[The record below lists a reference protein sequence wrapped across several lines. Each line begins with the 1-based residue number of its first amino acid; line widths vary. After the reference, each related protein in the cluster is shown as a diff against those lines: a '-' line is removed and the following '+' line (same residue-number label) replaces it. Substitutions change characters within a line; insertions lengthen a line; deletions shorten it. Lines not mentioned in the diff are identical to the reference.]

1 VEKQPIVLIGAGGHA
16 AVVASIIEALGIFFI
31 VGYTAPA
38 AGAATISCRY
48 KHLGDDGVL
57 PALFRQGVRL
67 AALGLGG
74 TGDNRPR
81 HELYERI
88 RLLGFEFPPL
98 KHPAAIVAPDVVI
111 GEGCVIA
118 PGAVVNTGARIG
130 INIIVNSG
138 AVVEH
143 DCVVGDHVHVASG
156 AVLCGGVRV
165 GRMAHIGAGAV
176 VIQGV
181 TLGEGALVGAGAV
194 ELRDVEPWTVVA
206 GNPAM
211 SLKRLG

>member
-1 VEKQPIVLIGAGGHA
+1 MEEQPIVLIGAGGHA
-16 AVVASIIEALGIFFI
+16 AVVASIIEALSIFFI

-38 AGAATISCRY
+38 AGSATISYRY
-48 KHLGDDGVL
+48 RYLGDDGVL

-81 HELYERI
+81 CELYEWI
-88 RLLGFEFPPL
+88 RALGFEFPPL
-98 KHPAAIVAPDVVI
+98 KHPAAVVAPDVVL
-111 GEGCVIA
+111 GEGCVVA

-130 INIIVNSG
+130 VNVIVNSG

-143 DCVVGDHVHVASG
+143 DCVIGDHAHVAPG

-165 GRMAHIGAGAV
+165 DRLAHIGAGAV

-181 TLGEGALVGAGAV
+181 TVGEGALVGAGAV
-194 ELRDVEPWTVVA
+194 VLRDIGPWTVAA

-211 SLKRLG
+211 SLKQLK

>member
-16 AVVASIIEALGIFFI
+16 AVVASIIEALGIFFV

-48 KHLGDDGVL
+48 KYLGDDGFL

-81 HELYERI
+81 CELYKRI
-88 RLLGFEFPPL
+88 RAMGFEFPPL
-98 KHPAAIVAPDVVI
+98 KHPAAVVAPDVVI
-111 GEGCVIA
+111 GEGCIIA
-118 PGAVVNTGARIG
+118 PGAVVNAGAKIG
-130 INIIVNSG
+130 INTIVNSA

-143 DCVVGDHVHVASG
+143 DCVIGDHVQVAPG

-165 GRMAHIGAGAV
+165 DRLAHIGAGAV

-181 TLGEGALVGAGAV
+181 TVGEGALVGAGAV
-194 ELRDVEPWTVVA
+194 VLHDVESWTVVA

-211 SLKRLG
+211 SLK